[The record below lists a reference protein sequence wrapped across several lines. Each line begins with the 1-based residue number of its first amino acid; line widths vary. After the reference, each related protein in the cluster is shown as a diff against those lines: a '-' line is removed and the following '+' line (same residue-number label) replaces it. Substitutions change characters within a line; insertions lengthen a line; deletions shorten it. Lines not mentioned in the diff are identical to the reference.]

1 MGNVSLLVHK
11 VDNNI
16 ENIEIL
22 LSEKDF
28 GTDGSTLIGQ
38 IIKEQMNKI
47 LENAE
52 LYYLEDDCYAKNKD
66 IVFLL
71 EYVHYLFATILEKY
85 KKENQKYY
93 IFPKN
98 YKGKAVK
105 TNHHLFEIQKML
117 NYLFSATEEINGVE
131 IQEIKEE
138 FYIQLNLEKKQ
149 EHSLQTK

>member
-1 MGNVSLLVHK
+1 MNIENAVIK
-11 VDNNI
+11 IFRNI

-28 GTDGSTLIGQ
+28 GTDGSALIGQ

-52 LYYLEDDCYAKNKD
+52 LYYLEEDGYAKNKD
-66 IVFLL
+66 IVLLL
-71 EYVHYLFATILEKY
+71 EYIHYLYTTILEKY
-85 KKENQKYY
+85 KKENKKYY
-93 IFPKN
+93 IFSKN
-98 YKGKAVK
+98 YKGKTVK

-131 IQEIKEE
+131 IQEINEE
-138 FYIQLNLEKKQ
+138 FYIQLNLEKKR